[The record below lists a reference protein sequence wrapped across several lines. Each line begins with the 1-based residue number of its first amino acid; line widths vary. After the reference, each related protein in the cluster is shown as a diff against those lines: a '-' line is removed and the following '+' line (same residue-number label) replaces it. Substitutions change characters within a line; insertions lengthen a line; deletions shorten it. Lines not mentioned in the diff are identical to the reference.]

1 MMLRRGFVGGL
12 LRKHLSPEALVI
24 GGLGS
29 AGRTWREQNA
39 PQPTYYA
46 SDPMGAGVM
55 MALGLALAQ
64 PKRTVFYVG
73 GDGDLVMNLGC
84 LLTVVG
90 SGASNL
96 KIAIFDNGRYETGGG
111 QSLAGSGSYSL
122 AGIAGQSGFPH
133 AESIDDPDTAEAAV
147 IRLLTQDGL
156 AFAAFSI
163 AVEASPYGPPPRWS
177 QAEDRAIFMRRLAGE
192 I

>member
-1 MMLRRGFVGGL
+1 MLRRGFVGGL
-12 LRKHLSPEALVI
+12 LRKHLDAEALVI

-39 PQPTYYA
+39 PHPTYYA

-64 PKRTVFYVG
+64 PQRPVFYVG

-90 SGASNL
+90 SGVANL

-111 QSLAGSGSYSL
+111 QSLAGSGAYSL
-122 AGIAGQSGFPH
+122 AGIAAQSGFPY
-133 AESIDDPDTAEAAV
+133 AIAIEEAEAAEEQI
-147 IRLLTQDGL
+147 IRFLGEPGI
-156 AFAAFSI
+156 AFAAFKI
-163 AVEASPYGPPPRWS
+163 AMEASPYGPPPRWS
-177 QAEDRAIFMRRLAGE
+177 QAEDRAVFMRRLAGE

>member
-1 MMLRRGFVGGL
+1 MLRRALVGGL
-12 LRKHLSPEALVI
+12 LKKHLHEDALVI

-39 PQPTYYA
+39 PHPTYFA
-46 SDPMGAGVM
+46 SDPMGAGLM

-64 PKRTVFYVG
+64 PERPVFYIG

-90 SGASNL
+90 SGATNL

-122 AGIAGQSGFPH
+122 AGIAAQAGFPH
-133 AESIDDPDTAEAAV
+133 AVAVSDPDKVEDDV
-147 IRLLTQDGL
+147 IGFFAQPGL
-156 AFAAFSI
+156 AFAAFAI

-177 QAEDRAIFMRRLAGE
+177 QAEDRAVFMRRLAGE